1 MSLDQSEHIYYTLL
15 STIDGSAHL
24 TIVSVRLCNNN
35 NNNNNF
41 KVTAKQD
48 TKLVYENPLFVG
60 QGTPSSF
67 ELVN

>member
-1 MSLDQSEHIYYTLL
+1 MSLDQFEHIYYTLL

-24 TIVSVRLCNNN
+24 TI
-35 NNNNNF
+35 
-41 KVTAKQD
+41 D